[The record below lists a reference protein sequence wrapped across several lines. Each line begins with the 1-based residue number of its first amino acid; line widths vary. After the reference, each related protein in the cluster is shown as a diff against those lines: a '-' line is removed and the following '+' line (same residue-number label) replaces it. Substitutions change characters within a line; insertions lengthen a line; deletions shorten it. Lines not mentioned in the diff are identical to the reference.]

1 MQKQEYVFHASK
13 IKMDFFAL
21 LFLLFM
27 VMVYLGDGLKEML
40 IGTSIVILFGPL
52 AIYFLVRLFR
62 NQPSPI

>member
-40 IGTSIVILFGPL
+40 IGTS
-52 AIYFLVRLFR
+52 
-62 NQPSPI
+62 S